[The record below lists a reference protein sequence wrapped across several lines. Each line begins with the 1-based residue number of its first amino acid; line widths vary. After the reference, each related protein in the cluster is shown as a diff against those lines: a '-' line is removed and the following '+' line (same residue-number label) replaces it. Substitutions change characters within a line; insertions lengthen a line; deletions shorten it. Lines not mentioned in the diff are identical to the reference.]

1 MRLLN
6 NLRALYERSGDQDRL
21 LGVLARMQVLSPDED
36 IRSRIRQ
43 LAGSASPGGAT
54 PGPGSSLN

>member
-1 MRLLN
+1 VLMRLLN
-6 NLRALYERSGDQDRL
+6 NLRAIYERAGDRERL

-43 LAGSASPGGAT
+43 LATGGTT
-54 PGPGSSLN
+54 PGKPSPVLN